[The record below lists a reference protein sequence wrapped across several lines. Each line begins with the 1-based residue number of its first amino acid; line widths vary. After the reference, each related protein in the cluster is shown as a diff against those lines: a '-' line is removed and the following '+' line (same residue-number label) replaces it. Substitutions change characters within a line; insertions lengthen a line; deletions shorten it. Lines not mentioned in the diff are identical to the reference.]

1 MKLQPQTPTVCR
13 LFDFD
18 HLKACAEPIQ
28 YQFGRECKSWCV
40 LPCLPLP
47 ACRSPPLR
55 RLQVRSMLLSEAGES
70 ETPSTSDPQS
80 NEGANDAAAETH
92 AAKRVRGSD
101 LSSDDQEGF
110 AEACSRVAPLF
121 TGSIFPRIPRSSIEG
136 ISESAVSAACAHLVS
151 TKAID
156 FPYHRQFTSDAEVKA
171 MVDRRAITPCA
182 ELHIVA

>member
-1 MKLQPQTPTVCR
+1 MKSQPQTPTVCR

-18 HLKACAEPIQ
+18 HLKASAEPIQ
-28 YQFGRECKSWCV
+28 YQFGRECKTWFII
-40 LPCLPLP
+40 PCTRMR

-55 RLQVRSMLLSEAGES
+55 RVQVRSMLMSEAGES

-80 NEGANDAAAETH
+80 NEGGDSTAAEAH
-92 AAKRVRGSD
+92 ATKRGRGSD

-110 AEACSRVAPLF
+110 AEACGRVAPLF
-121 TGSIFPRIPRSSIEG
+121 TGSIFPSIPRSSIEG
-136 ISESAVSAACAHLVS
+136 ISESAVSAACAHLVT

-171 MVDRRAITPCA
+171 MVDRYAFTPSA
-182 ELHIVA
+182 ELQVIL